1 MASIRREI
9 ENVST
14 SRNLKRRA
22 STSRSIAKVLVAAVA
37 ATALFIIPQHPSEAF
52 VNKHPSQRSRRTH
65 KQPSKETVRRLSEDH
80 HAPDTDKQTAKGSEI
95 TSPNGAKRAAS
106 SRKKKKTKQT
116 AKIRKTPIQIST
128 KSLTPSQKKSSNLGE
143 LEDSEEQEE
152 YAYNMPRNGYSLADD
167 LDKNSPENKE
177 LFETELTPVFLGKS
191 KRHEIT
197 YDDDSFPLLVEPSSD
212 EDGKGGSMAEH
223 QGVARIDTLSTQ
235 GGDEPVR
242 WLVSLGSDD
251 GKRSS
256 YALVDLPPYS
266 DNLASK
272 MKTFMSKNSTDFQ
285 ASLDVILLT
294 NQQCIHYDQTPGVFV
309 TRKSDLTKW
318 IQAFPGVEV
327 AMYRLD
333 IPRECRES
341 VTQVL
346 DGYGPWG
353 YDEAAGKFVETGRP
367 LVVEEWDDDT
377 KSNVLK
383 NGDLPP
389 DDAPGGID
397 ESEAEDDSEYSKEAI
412 RQREAGYR
420 LLAVYTPGH
429 TFGSVTY
436 VFPQR
441 GICSS
446 GHALPLEGSRTNDG
460 NGIDAQPQGPR
471 LDYQGYLATSAS
483 RSRQMSSALSLINN
497 YIDRF
502 HTVLPARGDLVDLGG
517 DEDSRK
523 RELLENVGSYEKLSD
538 IYERLGIVE

>member
-1 MASIRREI
+1 MANIRIDLESM
-9 ENVST
+9 ST
-14 SRNLKRRA
+14 TRIRKRRA
-22 STSRSIAKVLVAAVA
+22 STRSTAKFLVFVA
-37 ATALFIIPQHPSEAF
+37 ATALLFPSEAF
-52 VNKHPSQRSRRTH
+52 VNNPSQRCRTH
-65 KQPSKETVRRLSEDH
+65 QQSSRETIRRRLLEDN
-80 HAPDTDKQTAKGSEI
+80 AQDTSNKVAKGSEVSS
-95 TSPNGAKRAAS
+95 TNGAKRV
-106 SRKKKKTKQT
+106 SRKKKVKKTS
-116 AKIRKTPIQIST
+116 KIRKTPIQIST
-128 KSLTPSQKKSSNLGE
+128 KSLTPSQKKSSNFGE
-143 LEDSEEQEE
+143 SDGSESKEEKEE
-152 YAYNMPRNGYSLADD
+152 YAYNLPRNGYSLADD

-191 KRHEIT
+191 KTREIV
-197 YDDDSFPLLVEPSSD
+197 YDDDGFPQLAEPRID
-212 EDGKGGSMAEH
+212 EEGTGDSVAKH

-235 GGDEPVR
+235 GGEEPVR

-251 GKRSS
+251 GKSAS

-266 DNLASK
+266 DSLAGK
-272 MKTFMSKNSTDFQ
+272 IKTFMSKNSTDLQ

-377 KSNVLK
+377 KSNVLTK
-383 NGDLPP
+383 GALPP
-389 DDAPGGID
+389 DDAQDGID
-397 ESEAEDDSEYSKEAI
+397 ESEADDDSKYSKEAI
-412 RQREAGYR
+412 RQREAAYR

-446 GHALPLEGSRTNDG
+446 GLALPLEGSRATDG
-460 NGIDAQPQGPR
+460 SGLDAQPQGPR

-483 RSRQMSSALSLINN
+483 RSRQMSSALSFINN

-523 RELLENVGSYEKLSD
+523 RELLENVGMYEKLSD
-538 IYERLGIVE
+538 IYERLGIVD

>member
-1 MASIRREI
+1 MASILI
-9 ENVST
+9 ENMST
-14 SRNLKRRA
+14 TRNHKRRA
-22 STSRSIAKVLVAAVA
+22 SSRSTARLLVLAAV
-37 ATALFIIPQHPSEAF
+37 TALFAYPSEAF
-52 VNKHPSQRSRRTH
+52 VNNPSHRSRTH
-65 KQPSKETVRRLSEDH
+65 QQSSRDTVRRRLLGDN
-80 HAPDTDKQTAKGSEI
+80 AQDAGRKIAKGSEVAS
-95 TSPNGAKRAAS
+95 TNGVKRVS
-106 SRKKKKTKQT
+106 GKKKTKKKT
-116 AKIRKTPIQIST
+116 SKIRKTPIQIST
-128 KSLTPSQKKSSNLGE
+128 KSLTASQKKASKFGKSDE
-143 LEDSEEQEE
+143 ADIEKEE
-152 YAYNMPRNGYSLADD
+152 YAYNLPRKGYSLADN

-191 KRHEIT
+191 KRHEIV
-197 YDDDSFPLLVEPSSD
+197 YDDDGFPQLAEPKID
-212 EDGKGGSMAEH
+212 EEGKGDPVTKH

-242 WLVSLGSDD
+242 WLVSLGSEDD
-251 GKRSS
+251 KTAS
-256 YALVDLPPYS
+256 YAMVDLPPYS
-266 DNLASK
+266 DSLAGK
-272 MKTFMSKNSTDFQ
+272 IKTFMSKNSTTQ

-353 YDEAAGKFVETGRP
+353 YDEVARKFVETGRP

-377 KSNVLK
+377 KSNVLTK
-383 NGDLPP
+383 GVLPP
-389 DDAPGGID
+389 DDAQEGME
-397 ESEAEDDSEYSKEAI
+397 ESEAEDDPKYSKEAI

-446 GHALPLEGSRTNDG
+446 GLALPLEGSRTSDG
-460 NGIDAQPQGPR
+460 NGLDAQPQGPR

-523 RELLENVGSYEKLSD
+523 RELLENVGMYEKLSG